1 MADATQSD
9 NKVVK
14 PALPLKN
21 ACLDKQNVKLR

>member
-14 PALPLKN
+14 LAHPLKN
-21 ACLDKQNVKLR
+21 ACLDIQNMKLR